1 MKKIHL
7 ITVITLLIST
17 LTFAQGGKFREQVK
31 ASKVAFITN
40 ELNLTTT
47 EAEKF
52 WPLYNT
58 FEDKQREIKKDRIKG
73 YMNRLD
79 GSEEKLSEKEAATL
93 LAQMEKTEDEL
104 HQLRKKFVADLKG
117 VLPATKILKLKKAD
131 EDFNRKLLKQYKNKR
146 D

>member
-7 ITVITLLIST
+7 ITVIALLISAF
-17 LTFAQGGKFREQVK
+17 TFAQGGKFRDQIK

-58 FEDKQREIKKDRIKG
+58 FDDKQREIKKEKIKG
-73 YMNRLD
+73 YRNRLD
-79 GSEEKLSEKEAATL
+79 DSEDKLTEKEAATAL
-93 LAQMEKTEDEL
+93 TQMEKTEDEL
-104 HQLRKKFVADLKG
+104 HQLRKKFITDLKG